1 MSITFFSA
9 FFPEIFQTEI
19 KNKIITDKQKQKIY
33 KKN

>member
-19 KNKIITDKQKQKIY
+19 KNKIIIDKQKQKIY